1 MEEVVLQVHSSE
13 APVLA
18 KDNRK
23 IRKRR
28 TCAHFLFLTQ
38 NIPEGTLNPDAAAGL
53 KFALTHII
61 NPGSSPNPHP
71 EATAL
76 VLCLV

>member
-13 APVLA
+13 APVLSQ
-18 KDNRK
+18 DNRK

-28 TCAHFLFLTQ
+28 TYAHFLFLTQ
-38 NIPEGTLNPDAAAGL
+38 NIPEGTLNPNATAGL
-53 KFALTHII
+53 KFALTHTI
-61 NPGSSPNPHP
+61 NPGSSPSPHP

-76 VLCLV
+76 VLYLV